1 MCSCRVRGKLSCQGA
16 GCFDNG
22 ELPQLQHLWRRQQP
36 RQIRAI
42 NMNYYEIHS
51 LANIYLEDS
60 YVLAIVELADSLTF
74 ELEAVLTEKHAKYE
88 KPRDGE
94 HYCYR
99 RVSLRFLNV
108 DYFEWCVRRFVVSSG
123 SDGELDYG
131 NIDTF
136 NGDDGWYALS
146 GDWGEVLLR
155 GRNIE
160 VSVVE
165 E

>member
-1 MCSCRVRGKLSCQGA
+1 
-16 GCFDNG
+16 
-22 ELPQLQHLWRRQQP
+22 
-36 RQIRAI
+36 
-42 NMNYYEIHS
+42 MNYYEIPS

-60 YVLAIVELADSLTF
+60 YVLAIVEVADSLAF

-99 RVSLRFLNV
+99 RVSLQFLNIG
-108 DYFEWCVRRFVVSSG
+108 YFEWCDRRFVVSSD

-136 NGDDGWYALS
+136 NGGDGWYALS
-146 GDWGEVLLR
+146 GDWGRVVLR
-155 GRNIE
+155 GKNIG